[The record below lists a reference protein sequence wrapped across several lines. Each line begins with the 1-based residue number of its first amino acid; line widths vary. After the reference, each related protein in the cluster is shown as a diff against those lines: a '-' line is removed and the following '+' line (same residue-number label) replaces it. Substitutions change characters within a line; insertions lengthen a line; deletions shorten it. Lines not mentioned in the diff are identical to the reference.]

1 VIPRWNPSLQK
12 VLTTY
17 RCGNCWIGSLDE
29 LRAQVASGEVEVR
42 TSFWDFLARHGFSK
56 DAGTMRLGPAE
67 EQEATLLAII
77 DAVQT
82 GRRIL
87 EP

>member
-1 VIPRWNPSLQK
+1 
-12 VLTTY
+12 
-17 RCGNCWIGSLDE
+17 
-29 LRAQVASGEVEVR
+29 VASGEVEVR